1 MNTETL
7 KLVLIIFSVY
17 ATMQITKDMNI
28 ADNWFIREP
37 VRYLTSFVVVVIVSI
52 LLDKIYKKKDK
63 EDKEE

>member
-37 VRYLTSFVVVVIVSI
+37 VRYLISFVVTLFVSI

-63 EDKEE
+63 EE

>member
-37 VRYLTSFVVVVIVSI
+37 VRYLISLVVTLFVSI

-63 EDKEE
+63 EE

>member
-17 ATMQITKDMNI
+17 ASMQITKDIHI

-37 VRYLTSFVVVVIVSI
+37 VRYLITFVVAVLVSI

-63 EDKEE
+63 EE

>member
-1 MNTETL
+1 MNKETL

-28 ADNWFIREP
+28 ADWFIREP
-37 VRYLTSFVVVVIVSI
+37 VRYLTSFVVAMVVSI

-63 EDKEE
+63 EE

>member
-17 ATMQITKDMNI
+17 ATMQITQDMNI

-37 VRYLTSFVVVVIVSI
+37 VRYLTSFVVAVIVSI

-63 EDKEE
+63 EE

>member
-37 VRYLTSFVVVVIVSI
+37 VRFLTSLVVAVIVSI

-63 EDKEE
+63 EE